1 MLCGLRVFLYLCNVW
16 KCCPKNNPSA
26 IFLRSLNIKFRY
38 DNKKLKMI
46 LSGFSQTFVR
56 FANDTFTF
64 IFGKLEIKIN
74 CFGTPFY
81 KCSFQCPLIYYI
93 VLHKNIARSIIPERK
108 KNMKGFYV
116 YLGIIDYP
124 IVHAKLWI
132 VHNGTR
138 LNKKISMTCWENN
151 NNINSTS

>member
-1 MLCGLRVFLYLCNVW
+1 MYLV
-16 KCCPKNNPSA
+16 K
-26 IFLRSLNIKFRY
+26 I
-38 DNKKLKMI
+38 
-46 LSGFSQTFVR
+46 SQTFVR

-64 IFGKLEIKIN
+64 IFGKLEMKIN

>member
-1 MLCGLRVFLYLCNVW
+1 MVDDKSAVQDKLSRTDYRFYNITVLYYPVPVLC
-16 KCCPKNNPSA
+16 
-26 IFLRSLNIKFRY
+26 Y
-38 DNKKLKMI
+38 DVLLWFGI
-46 LSGFSQTFVR
+46 
-56 FANDTFTF
+56 NDTFTF

-108 KNMKGFYV
+108 RNMKGFYV